1 MRTFGPIV
9 LVSLL
14 AACTQAPADPR
25 GVGRDE
31 VLLQVVAGGRAES
44 RPDEARFTA
53 GVQTTAATAAAAS
66 AQNNALINRV
76 LASLER
82 LGVKQD
88 DVQTQQISLSKIDY
102 GPNRGRFQASNM
114 VEVRVR
120 QLNRAGAAITAT
132 TEAGANVLSGPN
144 LTVSD
149 PENASRAGYAQAFKA
164 ARARADAYAEAAGL
178 KVGRVLAIR
187 DAGEGSPQAYYG
199 DAMAGAP
206 TAVVQTAAPPPMV
219 RAGVNTS
226 RVQVRADFALV
237 PR

>member
-1 MRTFGPIV
+1 MRAFGPI
-9 LVSLL
+9 LLLSLL
-14 AACTQAPADPR
+14 AACTEAPADPR
-25 GVGRDE
+25 GVGKDE

-53 GVQTTAATAAAAS
+53 GVQTVAATAAAAS
-66 AQNNALINRV
+66 TQNNVVINRV
-76 LASLER
+76 LAALGR
-82 LGVKQD
+82 LGVAED
-88 DVQTQQISLSKIDY
+88 DVQTQQISLAKIDY

-120 QLNRAGAAITAT
+120 KLDRAGAAIAAT

-149 PENASRAGYAQAFKA
+149 PENASRAAYAQAYKA
-164 ARARADAYAEAAGL
+164 ARARAEAYAQAAGL

-187 DAGEGSPQAYYG
+187 DAGDGSPAHHYG
-199 DAMAGAP
+199 DASA
-206 TAVVQTAAPPPMV
+206 TAVVAPQEAAPPPVV
-219 RAGVNTS
+219 RGGINSS

-237 PR
+237 QP